1 MWGRLRVR
9 RITETLQKISRT
21 ICPDARYRNKSRRPG
36 LYKPTRQRSRVVPPT
51 PITVA
56 IDDEETGLCL
66 CYGVIANVSET
77 GACVWTNGVLATGSR
92 LVLRVSFAHPPEV
105 HEMLGTVV
113 WERTLPSPASPMA
126 PGLRRFGVEWLG
138 ASPACVRR
146 LREMTSRA
154 LEESLTPSGR
164 MRALVQAELER

>member
-1 MWGRLRVR
+1 MQ
-9 RITETLQKISRT
+9 TPS
-21 ICPDARYRNKSRRPG
+21 
-36 LYKPTRQRSRVVPPT
+36 RQRSRVVPPT

-56 IDDEETGLCL
+56 IDDQETGLCL
-66 CYGVIANVSET
+66 CYGVIVNISES

-105 HEMLGTVV
+105 HDITGIVV
-113 WERTLPSPASPMA
+113 WENTVAPATAPMA

-138 ASPACVRR
+138 ASPACVERLRR
-146 LREMTSRA
+146 LAVRT
-154 LEESLTPSGR
+154 LQESLTPSGR